1 MTAIM
6 GSGPGMKG
14 GPYKLIKSIR
24 IWRSNIADDGAAAIA
39 EVLRL
44 GGIDV
49 QIQFLELL
57 DNNIGPRGGLA
68 LGTALSHRHNLSLL
82 TLKLDYNSTL
92 GTEGVIELCKGL
104 RTNATLKQVVTIY
117 YLLFLYYLFLFYLLY
132 SNISY
137 LMNFFYSYI

>member
-1 MTAIM
+1 M

-92 GTEGVIELCKGL
+92 GTEGIIELCKGL
-104 RTNATLKQVVTIY
+104 RTNSTLKQVIFIY
-117 YLLFLYYLFLFYLLY
+117 YLFFIYQIIYLF
-132 SNISY
+132 ISY
-137 LMNFFYSYI
+137 I